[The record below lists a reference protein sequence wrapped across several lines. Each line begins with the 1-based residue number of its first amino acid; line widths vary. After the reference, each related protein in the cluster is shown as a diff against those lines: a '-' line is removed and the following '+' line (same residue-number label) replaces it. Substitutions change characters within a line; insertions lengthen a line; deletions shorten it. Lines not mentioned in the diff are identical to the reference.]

1 MAEMT
6 TLGRSE
12 VRVSRL
18 GLGVMIWGEASG
30 VQRVM
35 PAKSAYGGTN
45 AADEQAAFDASLA
58 AEINF
63 FDTAAMYSAGGSE
76 SLRRARVSLLPP
88 SSRLRQWDVLKIC
101 PRHLMPA

>member
-1 MAEMT
+1 MSLCASCTLRRCSTGLHPFGEPAWEVSMAEMT

-18 GLGVMIWGEASG
+18 GLGVMVWGEASG

-45 AADEQAAFDASLA
+45 AADEQAAFDARVA
-58 AEINF
+58 AGIKF
-63 FDTAAMYSAGGSE
+63 FDTAGAHSGRTE
-76 SLRRARVSLLPP
+76 
-88 SSRLRQWDVLKIC
+88 
-101 PRHLMPA
+101 

>member
-18 GLGVMIWGEASG
+18 GLGVMVWGEASG
-30 VQRVM
+30 VHRVM

-63 FDTAAMYSAGGSE
+63 FDTAAM
-76 SLRRARVSLLPP
+76 
-88 SSRLRQWDVLKIC
+88 
-101 PRHLMPA
+101 